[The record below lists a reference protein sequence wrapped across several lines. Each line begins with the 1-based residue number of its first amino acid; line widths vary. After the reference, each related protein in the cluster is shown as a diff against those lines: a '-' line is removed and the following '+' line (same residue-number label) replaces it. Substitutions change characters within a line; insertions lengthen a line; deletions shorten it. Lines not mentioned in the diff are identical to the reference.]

1 MKQQILI
8 AGGRTKAKS
17 LALSLA
23 QKGCSITILNK
34 NADACQ
40 YLAESTPCKVIC
52 ADATKPY
59 VLEDLSS
66 SLFDSIITL
75 CPRDADNLMIC
86 RLAKAVFP
94 GTRTIS
100 LVSDLSKKK
109 VFTHL
114 GADRVICAAS
124 VIATMIENEAFL
136 KTVTSQETDCQTGLR
151 QMQIDLQGQDAAVG
165 RTLEELSFPAQTIVG
180 CILRQDELLIP
191 AGSTR
196 LLSGDSLVILM
207 RGNREPQL
215 RTLLKGE

>member
-34 NADACQ
+34 NADDCQ

-109 VFTHL
+109 VFTRQ
-114 GADRVICAAS
+114 GADR
-124 VIATMIENEAFL
+124 
-136 KTVTSQETDCQTGLR
+136 
-151 QMQIDLQGQDAAVG
+151 QGQDAGVG

-207 RGNREPQL
+207 RGNCEPQL

>member
-1 MKQQILI
+1 
-8 AGGRTKAKS
+8 
-17 LALSLA
+17 
-23 QKGCSITILNK
+23 
-34 NADACQ
+34 
-40 YLAESTPCKVIC
+40 
-52 ADATKPY
+52 
-59 VLEDLSS
+59 
-66 SLFDSIITL
+66 
-75 CPRDADNLMIC
+75 MIC

-109 VFTHL
+109 VFTRL

-136 KTVTSQETDCQTGLR
+136 KTVTSRETDCQTGLR

-207 RGNREPQL
+207 RGNCEPQL

>member
-1 MKQQILI
+1 M
-8 AGGRTKAKS
+8 
-17 LALSLA
+17 
-23 QKGCSITILNK
+23 
-34 NADACQ
+34 
-40 YLAESTPCKVIC
+40 
-52 ADATKPY
+52 
-59 VLEDLSS
+59 
-66 SLFDSIITL
+66 F
-75 CPRDADNLMIC
+75 
-86 RLAKAVFP
+86 
-94 GTRTIS
+94 TR
-100 LVSDLSKKK
+100 
-109 VFTHL
+109 L

-124 VIATMIENEAFL
+124 VIASMIENEAFL

-191 AGSTR
+191 AGRTR

>member
-34 NADACQ
+34 NADDCQ

-100 LVSDLSKKK
+100 LVSDLSKKRCSP
-109 VFTHL
+109 
-114 GADRVICAAS
+114 AW
-124 VIATMIENEAFL
+124 E
-136 KTVTSQETDCQTGLR
+136 QTGSSALP
-151 QMQIDLQGQDAAVG
+151 L
-165 RTLEELSFPAQTIVG
+165 
-180 CILRQDELLIP
+180 
-191 AGSTR
+191 
-196 LLSGDSLVILM
+196 
-207 RGNREPQL
+207 
-215 RTLLKGE
+215 

>member
-17 LALSLA
+17 LALSLT

-34 NADACQ
+34 NPDDCQ

-100 LVSDLSKKK
+100 LVGDLSKKE
-109 VFTHL
+109 VFTRL

-215 RTLLKGE
+215 RTLFKGE